1 MEHNVI
7 VNDEGYKGLNPMQF
21 GYQDCPPAHSFG
33 PAARTHYLIHFV
45 VSGFG
50 YFKTGDK
57 EYTLGPGEMF
67 IIRPYEETFYQ
78 ADTKNPW
85 SYIWIGFTT
94 SDSLPASLSDTIKCP
109 EALSI
114 FNTMKNCEKSET
126 GKSAFLCARLWDLFA
141 LLLSREK
148 DTIDYAENAL
158 DCIHAEYMNPLTIE
172 EIAHRLNI
180 DRTYLYTVFKRKT
193 GMSPKKYLL
202 DYRLNTAASLMT
214 EKDKS
219 ISIAAYSVGYTD
231 IFNFSKMFKRKFG
244 VSPKEYKKAFD
255 KSPACGR
262 RN

>member
-1 MEHNVI
+1 MEHNII
-7 VNDEGYKGLNPMQF
+7 VNDEGYKGLNPTQF
-21 GYQDCPPAHSFG
+21 GYQICPSDHSFG

-57 EYTLGPGEMF
+57 EYTIGPGEMF

-85 SYIWIGFTT
+85 SYIWIGFT
-94 SDSLPASLSDTIKCP
+94 SSGRLPISLPDTIKCP

-114 FNTMKNCEKSET
+114 FNMMKNCEKSES

-141 LLLSREK
+141 LLLSK
-148 DTIDYAENAL
+148 QNDTIGYVESAL
-158 DCIHAEYMNPLTIE
+158 DCIHSEYMNPLTIE

-180 DRTYLYTVFKRKT
+180 DRTYLYTLFKKKT
-193 GMSPKKYLL
+193 GLSPKEYLIN
-202 DYRLNTAASLMT
+202 YRLDTAASLMT
-214 EKDKS
+214 EKDKN
-219 ISIAAYSVGYTD
+219 ISIAASSVGYTD

-244 VSPKEYKKAFD
+244 VSPKEYKNQNKYTYKTPTDF
-255 KSPACGR
+255 
-262 RN
+262 